1 MQENKSKYGKW
12 IGGGLG
18 WVLGGPIGAII
29 GFIFGS
35 MYDGLQ
41 NGTFE
46 YDGFNRSQANSSHQ
60 NTQSGDFSI
69 SLIVLAA
76 AVMKADGKVIKS
88 ELNYVKQFLL
98 QQFGEEKANQLL
110 LVLRDTLKQDF
121 DLQAVS
127 QQIKQYMGYA
137 ARLQLLHFLFGIS
150 KADGHIDNSEIA
162 VIESIAGYLGIRHSD
177 IESIKA
183 MFIQQNDNYYKILG
197 VSKNATDAEIKSAY
211 RKMALTYHPDKV
223 SHLGEELRKAAEEK
237 FKTITEA
244 YEAIKKER
252 GIK

>member
-137 ARLQLLHFLFGIS
+137 ARLQLLHFLFGI
-150 KADGHIDNSEIA
+150 
-162 VIESIAGYLGIRHSD
+162 
-177 IESIKA
+177 
-183 MFIQQNDNYYKILG
+183 QNDNYYKILG